1 MNGRLLMAN
10 QHVLEFVLLENRVVN
25 VENCAAR
32 LAEHMFDALF
42 GETAHD
48 DIGAGD
54 FGGHYKVLSRSIGN

>member
-1 MNGRLLMAN
+1 
-10 QHVLEFVLLENRVVN
+10 
-25 VENCAAR
+25 
-32 LAEHMFDALF
+32 MFDALF